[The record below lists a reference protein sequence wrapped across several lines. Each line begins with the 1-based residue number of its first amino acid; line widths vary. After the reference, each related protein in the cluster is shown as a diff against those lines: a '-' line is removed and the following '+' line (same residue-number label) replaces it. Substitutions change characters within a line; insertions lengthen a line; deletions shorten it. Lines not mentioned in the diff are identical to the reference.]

1 MENLWHKFLST
12 WLLGDWAH
20 QFLLMLTVYILLLLF
35 LALGL
40 VALTVRLH
48 KSNTEKASRWKNLET
63 KWDPITSSI
72 IAGFMPP
79 QALLDKVGEDE
90 KLFFVDYLMRFV
102 PKLEGET
109 RQMLCNMAVP
119 YLDQLAN
126 RLQTGDEEQRARAVL
141 TLSTMGF
148 ERYQDLIV
156 KAIYDPSPLVAML
169 ASRSL
174 ADTGASQYLGLIL
187 AKIEI
192 FRSWSATYLTTMLE
206 SLSRSNP
213 ALLLNALEQEQHPDW
228 VKAIILRALAQ
239 LNYLEAVP
247 LTAKILESETD
258 REVQAAAFLL
268 LAKLGQTQYKP
279 LICQKCEHPDFV
291 IRLNAIKAL
300 AQLGDKTDAPLLESL
315 LKDPSQWVAL
325 QAAEAL
331 KATGSLEVLDRFAD
345 TDHPHAEL
353 ALQVLY
359 NHEST
364 KELEIAAHSI
374 TFSNKVPQW
383 LRSTFRRRSAVAWRR
398 VGHILYLPETHLEVR
413 KAIAINLRPE
423 ADASIYQEAITHLF
437 SQKFQEDPSFLVH
450 VLYRMRPEQALET
463 LSQFFFQTSHRLSQE
478 TILQIFQHHPGA
490 KQRYSA
496 FIQNAAQILC
506 V

>member
-1 MENLWHKFLST
+1 MENLWYKFLST
-12 WLLGDWAH
+12 WLFGDWAH
-20 QFLLMLTVYILLLLF
+20 QFLLILSVYILLLLF

-48 KSNTEKASRWKNLET
+48 KSNKEKASHWKNLEE

-79 QALLDKVGEDE
+79 QALLDKVGENE

-109 RQMLCNMAVP
+109 RQMLCDMAAP
-119 YLDQLAN
+119 YLDQLAT
-126 RLQTGDEEQRARAVL
+126 RVEKGDEEQRARAVL
-141 TLSTMGF
+141 TLSAMGF

-187 AKIEI
+187 SKIDI
-192 FRSWSATYLTTMLE
+192 FRSWSAAYLTTMLE
-206 SLSRSNP
+206 SLARSNP
-213 ALLLNALEQEQHPDW
+213 GLLLNALEKEPHPDW
-228 VKAIILRALAQ
+228 VKAIMLRALAQ
-239 LNYLEAVP
+239 LNYLEAAP
-247 LTAKILESETD
+247 FTAKLLESDMD
-258 REVQAAAFLL
+258 REVQAAGFFL

-279 LICQKCEHPDFV
+279 LIRSKCEHADFV

-315 LKDPSQWVAL
+315 LKDPSHWVAL

-331 KATGSLEVLDRFAD
+331 KATGSLEILDHFAD

-359 NHEST
+359 DQEST

-398 VGHILYLPETHLEVR
+398 VGHILFLPDTHTEVR

-423 ADASIYQEAITHLF
+423 ADAAIYQEAIKHLF
-437 SQKFQEDPSFLVH
+437 AQSFKEDPSFLVH
-450 VLYRMRPEQALET
+450 VLYRMRPEQSLET
-463 LSQFFFQTSHRLSQE
+463 LSQFFFQTNHRLSQE
-478 TILQIFQHHPGA
+478 TILQLFQHHPGA
-490 KQRYSA
+490 KQKYSS
-496 FIQNAAQILC
+496 FIQNAAQALR